1 MQKIS
6 QRSRKSLPIGR
17 IIAWTFVWFALL
29 LMTVWA
35 VCAIWLLSSLSPVA
49 RIGVIVVYS
58 SVALFPPLLLRP
70 RWQGFVGSLLL
81 FLGAVVWFFS
91 FTPSN
96 TREWQPDLAV
106 LPWAEIV
113 GDKVTVHNIRN
124 CDYRTE
130 TDFTCHYYDRSFDL
144 AKLKTLDFFLVY
156 WGSPNIA
163 HTMLSFGFEG
173 EGNVCFSIET
183 RKEKGEEYSA
193 VKGFF
198 RQYEK
203 AYIVADERDVVR
215 LRTNYR
221 KEDVYLYRLNVR
233 PELARQVFLDYL
245 GTVNHLKNTPEWY
258 NALLGNCTTSIR
270 QHTLP
275 YNPNARLDWRLIVN
289 GYIDQML
296 YERGLLNSSIP
307 FTKLKRQSYI
317 NEKAQATDQA
327 PDFSQRIREGL
338 PILLP

>member
-1 MQKIS
+1 MK
-6 QRSRKSLPIGR
+6 KSFPVGR
-17 IIAWTFVWFALL
+17 IIYWTIVGLTLL
-29 LMTVWA
+29 LMSVWA
-35 VCAIWLLSSLSPVA
+35 MGAIWFLSSLSPAV
-49 RIGVIVVYS
+49 RTGLL
-58 SVALFPPLLLRP
+58 ALYGLGALCLPLLLRLH
-70 RWQGFVGSLLL
+70 WQGLAVSAGL
-81 FLGAVVWFFS
+81 FLSVVIWYFS
-91 FTPSN
+91 FSPSN
-96 TREWQPDLAV
+96 TRDWQPDLAV
-106 LPWAEIV
+106 LPWAEIA
-113 GDKVTVHNIRN
+113 GEKVTVHNIRN

-144 AKLKTLDFFLVY
+144 TTLKTLDLFLVY

-163 HTMLSFGFEG
+163 HTMLSFGFQG
-173 EGNVCFSIET
+173 QGNVCFSIET

-221 KEDVYLYRLNVR
+221 NQEDAYLYRLNVP
-233 PELARQVFLDYL
+233 PEVARKIFLDYL

-258 NALLGNCTTSIR
+258 NALFGNCTTSIR
-270 QHTLP
+270 QHTIP

-296 YERGLLNSSIP
+296 YERNLLNTTIP
-307 FTKLKRQSYI
+307 FTALKQQSYI
-317 NEKAQATDQA
+317 NKKAQAADQS

-338 PILLP
+338 PLLLP